1 MKEEF
6 MGKKVRYEQTKELVL
21 MSVFIAIIVIQAVI
35 PFLGFIPIGAM
46 NASLIQVTVAIGA
59 ILLGP
64 KCGAGLGFTFGLVS
78 IWKNTFMPN
87 PTSFCFSP
95 FVSTGGFHGDI
106 RSLVISLIPR
116 IGIGLGA
123 WYVYHFFSK
132 RGKQKI
138 GLLVGGAIASLI
150 NTILVMGFIYLFFG
164 RQYAHATN
172 RAMEGM
178 IVFIMGVIGTQGV
191 LEAVVTAVITFGVV
205 TSLLKAR
212 NHQ

>member
-1 MKEEF
+1 M
-6 MGKKVRYEQTKELVL
+6 
-21 MSVFIAIIVIQAVI
+21 
-35 PFLGFIPIGAM
+35 
-46 NASLIQVTVAIGA
+46 
-59 ILLGP
+59 
-64 KCGAGLGFTFGLVS
+64 
-78 IWKNTFMPN
+78 
-87 PTSFCFSP
+87 
-95 FVSTGGFHGDI
+95 
-106 RSLVISLIPR
+106 
-116 IGIGLGA
+116 
-123 WYVYHFFSK
+123 
-132 RGKQKI
+132 
-138 GLLVGGAIASLI
+138 LVGGAIASLI